1 MRIGTTPLKMSKNK
15 VKPAINLFPV
25 LNTLVAPIFF
35 EPTSLMSLFKKNLVK
50 IKPKGIEPD
59 VYERRNIKNISNVT
73 VG

>member
-1 MRIGTTPLKMSKNK
+1 MSRNK

-35 EPTSLMSLFKKNLVK
+35 EPTSLISLFKNNLVK
-50 IKPKGIEPD
+50 INPKGIEPN
-59 VYERRNIKNISNVT
+59 VYERRNTRNISNVT